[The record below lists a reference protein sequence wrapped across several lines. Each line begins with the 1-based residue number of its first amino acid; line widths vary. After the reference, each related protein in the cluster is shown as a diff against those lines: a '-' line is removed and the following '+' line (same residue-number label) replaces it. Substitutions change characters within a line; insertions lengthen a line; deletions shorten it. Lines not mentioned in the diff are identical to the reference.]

1 MRNRLDRSEA
11 LSAEADYFQAT
22 KISPTG
28 VYQAGFSVKI
38 KIQISNPMRYLAQSC
53 SRFRLFDL

>member
-1 MRNRLDRSEA
+1 MRYRLDRSEA